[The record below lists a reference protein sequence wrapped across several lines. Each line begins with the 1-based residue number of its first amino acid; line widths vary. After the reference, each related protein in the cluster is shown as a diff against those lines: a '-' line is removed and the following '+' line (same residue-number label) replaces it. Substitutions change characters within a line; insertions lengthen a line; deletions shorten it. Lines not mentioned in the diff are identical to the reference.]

1 MVVYL
6 YRHYFITFLIFIFI
20 TLFSQLFH
28 THLEMTNV
36 ILIHLLP
43 VIVVALRGNYLAT
56 FIITTIS
63 IAVLAFIY
71 ILPTLEFLMDEIT
84 YIWSFLIFY
93 IVGFTIT
100 FQAKRI
106 HLITLKEIL
115 YHTLSHDL
123 KTPLS
128 SIVGNATLLLN
139 SPKSDTPFFNQILTE
154 ITESS
159 QRMNRLVS
167 NLLDSARLQN
177 RHSALKKE
185 WCDLE
190 ELLGLSLQEFP
201 HESIK
206 HRIIWSIPSH
216 LQLFFGDANLLLRLF
231 VNLLDNAFKYS
242 HSDTPIRITVIPTAK
257 HIQLTF
263 FNESPLIP
271 QIELDR
277 LFDKFY
283 RLDNTADISG
293 SGIGLS
299 ICRSIVR
306 AHQGHIKAYNQSN
319 GVCFDVTL
327 PVLKQPKTYSESLA

>member
-1 MVVYL
+1 MFVYL

-63 IAVLAFIY
+63 IAVLAFVY

-128 SIVGNATLLLN
+128 SIMGNATLLLN
-139 SPKSDTPFFNQILTE
+139 SPASNTPFFNRIL
-154 ITESS
+154 IDIAESS

-190 ELLGLSLQEFP
+190 ELLGLSLQEFS
-201 HESIK
+201 HVSLKE
-206 HRIIWSIPSH
+206 RIIWSIPSDLH
-216 LQLFFGDANLLLRLF
+216 LFFGDANLLLRLF
-231 VNLLDNAFKYS
+231 VNLLDNALKYS
-242 HSDTPIRITVIPTAK
+242 DPDTPIRINVVQTYK
-257 HIQLTF
+257 HIELSF
-263 FNESPLIP
+263 FNESAPIS
-271 QIELDR
+271 QHKLDR

-283 RLDNTADISG
+283 RLDNTADISR

-319 GVCFDVTL
+319 GICFNVTL
-327 PVLKQPKTYSESLA
+327 PILKQPKNYSENTL

>member
-1 MVVYL
+1 MFVYL

-20 TLFSQLFH
+20 TLFSQLFR
-28 THLEMTNV
+28 THLEMTNI

-56 FIITTIS
+56 SIITTIS
-63 IAVLAFIY
+63 IAILAFVY
-71 ILPTLEFLMDEIT
+71 ILPTLDFLMDEVT

-115 YHTLSHDL
+115 YHTLSHDHL
-123 KTPLS
+123 TPLS
-128 SIVGNATLLLN
+128 SIMGNATLLLN
-139 SPKSDTPFFNQILTE
+139 SPTSDTPFFNRILTE

-190 ELLGLSLQEFP
+190 ELLGLSIQEFP
-201 HESIK
+201 NASLKE
-206 HRIIWSIPSH
+206 RIIWSIPSD
-216 LQLFFGDANLLLRLF
+216 LRLFFGDANLLLRLF
-231 VNLLDNAFKYS
+231 VNLLDNALKYS
-242 HSDTPIRITVIPTAK
+242 DPDTPIRIDLVQMSK
-257 HIQLTF
+257 HVKLSF
-263 FNESPLIP
+263 FNESPPIS
-271 QIELDR
+271 QRELDH

-283 RLDNTADISG
+283 RLNNTADISG

-306 AHQGHIKAYNQSN
+306 AHHGNIKAYNQSN
-319 GVCFDVTL
+319 GICFEVIL
-327 PVLKQPKTYSESLA
+327 PILRQPETYSESTL